1 MIEYPWDSQHVQ
13 TPGDCPTC
21 GALPGH
27 QRVLAARASGG
38 LAERVRAL
46 ADEWDAWLPVYW
58 TDGRRV
64 VDDIDVR
71 DLTAQLR
78 ALLGEDPA

>member
-1 MIEYPWDSQHVQ
+1 
-13 TPGDCPTC
+13 
-21 GALPGH
+21 
-27 QRVLAARASGG
+27 
-38 LAERVRAL
+38 VRAL